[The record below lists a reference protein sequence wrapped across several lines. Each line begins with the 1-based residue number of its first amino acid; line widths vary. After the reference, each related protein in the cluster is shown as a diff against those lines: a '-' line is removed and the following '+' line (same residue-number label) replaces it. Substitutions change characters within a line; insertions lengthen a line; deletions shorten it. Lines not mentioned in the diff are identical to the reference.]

1 MILVTIGERIDLL
14 IRTKGVKKVDFAA
27 EIEIDQS
34 YVTKL
39 IKGANAPSKA
49 LIENICRKFGVNRDW
64 LENGEGEMFVRRSS
78 AILEQLA
85 QEYNLDGQAR
95 RLVENFLSLT
105 PENRAMVI
113 KAFENA
119 VMLMTRKP
127 DSEMT
132 REEKHAQLDAEI
144 DAEEAARK
152 RGAETSLASTTTSG
166 SKEKFGI
173 KS

>member
-1 MILVTIGERIDLL
+1 MTIGERIAK
-14 IRTKGVKKVDFAA
+14 IIEEKGVKKIEFAA
-27 EIEIDQS
+27 ALNIHQS
-34 YVTKL
+34 YVSKL
-39 IKGANAPSKA
+39 VKGESFPSER
-49 LIENICRKFGVNRDW
+49 LIEDICRKFDICRDW
-64 LENGEGEMFVRRSS
+64 LENGEGEMVVRRSS

-85 QEYNLDGQAR
+85 QEYHLDGQAR

-113 KAFENA
+113 AAFENA

-127 DSEMT
+127 DSELTKDEAMT
-132 REEKHAQLDAEI
+132 QVGREWEEK
-144 DAEEAARK
+144 EAARK
-152 RGAETSLASTTTSG
+152 RGATTSLASTTTSG